1 MSSPLAASARRVGDL
16 ELHGLGASTFLR
28 IGAQRWHGGRRHS
41 IVAAR
46 LFPGCIVV
54 HSPR

>member
-1 MSSPLAASARRVGDL
+1 MNSPLAASARRVGDV

-28 IGAQRWHGGRRHS
+28 IGAQRWDGGRRHS

-46 LFPGCIVV
+46 LFPGCIAV
-54 HSPR
+54 HSPG